1 MEPIDVARVQTDGVA
16 SLHSRSAILEK
27 VVFSHLAGSLETE
40 DEKIQYETLILKD
53 ECGEL

>member
-16 SLHSRSAILEK
+16 SLCSRSAILEK
-27 VVFSHLAGSLETE
+27 VVSSHLAGSLETE